1 MIFINYIKTDVHSI
15 VWPAGT
21 AENGRKKTKMT
32 ESISDGA
39 KISNL
44 YKQVKVFLLVQSASN
59 ILNSQESRD
68 LVEF

>member
-1 MIFINYIKTDVHSI
+1 MHSI

-32 ESISDGA
+32 ESISDSE
-39 KISNL
+39 I
-44 YKQVKVFLLVQSASN
+44 FLLVQSASN